1 VTVQIQDTAIVD
13 PTARIGDGTRIWHH
27 AQVRENAVLGRD
39 CIVGKSAFVDAEVV
53 VGDRVKIQNNALV
66 YHGAQLEDGV
76 FIGPAACLTN
86 DRRPRAVNPDG
97 SLKSADDW
105 EVGRT
110 LVRYGA
116 SIGAGAVVVTGVTVG
131 RHAMVAAG
139 AVVTRDVPDHGLVQG
154 VPARLAGYVCACGS
168 RLDEDSDGS
177 WHCPECGA
185 PVEVG
190 EG

>member
-1 VTVQIQDTAIVD
+1 MTVQIQDTAIVD

-154 VPARLAGYVCACGS
+154 VPARLAGYVCLCGS
-168 RLDEDSDGS
+168 RLDDAGDGG

-185 PVEVG
+185 TIEVS